1 MLEMCVLNRMLK
13 RMFVERLPNKI
24 NRIDAV

>member
-13 RMFVERLPNKI
+13 RMFVERLSNKI